1 LGFLTTPWRGS
12 RPCAFKCGRS
22 GLTCLVKMLMDICF
36 SEIGRQSHQHLNNL
50 RRQLGTGVDPAYDY
64 SAMHEMQKKLAN
76 AGKQSVKQKSDRLH
90 GEGGAEPTSGLD
102 LLKRTLKEVVGVGA
116 GLEDVDSEQ
125 AEASHVLRR
134 SQSSPADIS
143 KQREASRNTSA
154 FKAPTRD
161 SLKKMDV
168 ENRFRAP
175 PIGSYRP
182 KDAMLT
188 SHERQPCHEFAGVRE
203 VTRGLLTVARDKEIE
218 RLQEEGQDATHL
230 IKPWFTSVE
239 LKEGIPEK
247 PKARFADYQM
257 AKDIP
262 RPAMASGHYN
272 DNSFT
277 AGVLDGKDRTSD
289 YPRLPAWDF
298 AKTST
303 SPEKPREY
311 YFQPGQYPA
320 KWEQSKPTGDRKN
333 IGFEKQ
339 PSRKALLQTTC
350 KASIHLP
357 DRSLARPSAIENNC
371 TPLQR
376 RVRDVHI
383 AKCTTRKPPYEYV
396 PPMYDDSDPRIEEA
410 VLKGYNAFDAFE
422 AMKVTKTRL
431 KPAEEFGKSLTR
443 LQHHKT
449 MRAYGVD
456 ICYALAKTA
465 LTQGP
470 VSTEFMTPEQ
480 IHEQPSL
487 QRKVLSQDH
496 KKKVGR
502 EPTRDCIALPPRGKV
517 KEMSGVMSFGRGTR
531 AGDARAETGNM
542 SKLAGAIT
550 ELRGSRTYDALP
562 RADHPRPSVDCR

>member
-1 LGFLTTPWRGS
+1 
-12 RPCAFKCGRS
+12 
-22 GLTCLVKMLMDICF
+22 MLMDVCF
-36 SEIGRQSHQHLNNL
+36 SEIGRTTHQHLNNL
-50 RRQLGTGVDPAYDY
+50 RRQLGTGVDPTYDY
-64 SAMHEMQKKLAN
+64 SAMQELQKKLAN
-76 AGKQSVKQKSDRLH
+76 AGKQGVKQRTDRLH
-90 GEGGAEPTSGLD
+90 GESVAEPTSGLD

-116 GLEDVDSEQ
+116 GLEEADSEQ
-125 AEASHVLRR
+125 ADANHALRR
-134 SQSSPADIS
+134 AESSPADIS

-154 FKAPTRD
+154 FKASTRD

-182 KDAMLT
+182 KDDKLIP
-188 SHERQPCHEFAGVRE
+188 RQPCHEFAGVRE
-203 VTRGLLTVARDKEIE
+203 PTRGLLSIAREKEIE
-218 RLQEEGQDATHL
+218 RLQEDGQDVEHL
-230 IKPWFTSVE
+230 KKPWFTSIE

-247 PKARFADYQM
+247 PKPHKANYQM
-257 AKDIP
+257 AQDLP
-262 RPAMASGHYN
+262 RPDLMKTSNLEYH

-289 YPRLPAWDF
+289 YPRLPSWDF

-303 SPEKPREY
+303 STDKPREY
-311 YFQPGQYPA
+311 YFQPGQYA
-320 KWEQSKPTGDRKN
+320 VKWEASKPKGDRKN

-339 PSRKALLQTTC
+339 PSRKPLLEGTC

-357 DRSLARPSAIENNC
+357 DRSLARPSALESNC
-371 TPLQR
+371 APLQR

-383 AKCTTRKPPYEYV
+383 GKCTTRKPPYEYI
-396 PPMYDDSDPRIEEA
+396 PPMYDASDPRIEEA
-410 VLKGYNAFDAFE
+410 VMKNHNSFDAFE
-422 AMKVTKTRL
+422 AMKPTKARL
-431 KPAEEFGKSLTR
+431 KPSEEFGKSLTR
-443 LQHHKT
+443 LQHIKT

-456 ICYALAKTA
+456 QCHALAKTA

-470 VSTEFMTPEQ
+470 VSTEFKTPDE
-480 IHEQPSL
+480 IHDQPSL
-487 QRKVLSQDH
+487 QRRVMSQDL
-496 KKKVGR
+496 KTMAGR
-502 EPTRDCIALPPRGKV
+502 EPTRDCIELPPRGKV

-562 RADHPRPSVDCR
+562 RADHPRPS